1 VVQVLALVAALVLSP
16 GVVYAQSGDPVEFWG
31 ELNLFKK
38 VNPTTRL
45 YFVVADTKGKESE
58 FRTVDLAGFVDL
70 TLGPQL
76 PRRRQKQDWQTR
88 KYLWVRIGYD
98 HIFKAENQTRTAQE
112 NRGIVALY
120 GRVHLPGAI
129 LFEARPRADLRWIE
143 GSYSTRYRLRFEVNR
158 DFTVLDRVVTPY
170 FQAEYFYDTRYHLNE
185 EGRAIR
191 SGQLARDLLEALA
204 MDGAAGGTQRKE
216 KSQAY
221 PQRER
226 QHSGQGQE
234 GHHDLHSRD

>member
-1 VVQVLALVAALVLSP
+1 MVQVLALVAALVLSP

-76 PRRRQKQDWQTR
+76 PRRRQKQNWQTR

-170 FQAEYFYDTRYHLNE
+170 FQAEYFYDTRYD
-185 EGRAIR
+185 GW
-191 SGQLARDLLEALA
+191 SRDLYQL
-204 MDGAAGGTQRKE
+204 GAEIGVTGHFRVE
-216 KSQAY
+216 PSVV
-221 PQRER
+221 R
-226 QHSGQGQE
+226 QLDKLPSPSG
-234 GHHDLHSRD
+234 LYAVSFVARWYY

>member
-129 LFEARPRADLRWIE
+129 LFEARPRADLRWIG

-170 FQAEYFYDTRYHLNE
+170 FQAEYFYDTRYD
-185 EGRAIR
+185 GW
-191 SGQLARDLLEALA
+191 SRDLYQMGAEIGVTGHFRVEPSVVRQLDKLPSPSGLYALTLVA
-204 MDGAAGGTQRKE
+204 RW
-216 KSQAY
+216 Y
-221 PQRER
+221 Y
-226 QHSGQGQE
+226 
-234 GHHDLHSRD
+234 

>member
-1 VVQVLALVAALVLSP
+1 MVQVLALVAALVLSP

-170 FQAEYFYDTRYHLNE
+170 FQAEYFYDTRYD
-185 EGRAIR
+185 GW
-191 SGQLARDLLEALA
+191 SRDLYQ
-204 MDGAAGGTQRKE
+204 MGAEIGVTGHFRVE
-216 KSQAY
+216 PSVV
-221 PQRER
+221 R
-226 QHSGQGQE
+226 QLDKLPSPSG
-234 GHHDLHSRD
+234 LYAVSFVARWYY

>member
-170 FQAEYFYDTRYHLNE
+170 FQAEYFYDTRYD
-185 EGRAIR
+185 GW
-191 SGQLARDLLEALA
+191 SRDLYQ
-204 MDGAAGGTQRKE
+204 MGAEIGVTGHFRVE
-216 KSQAY
+216 PSVV
-221 PQRER
+221 R
-226 QHSGQGQE
+226 QLDKLPSPSG
-234 GHHDLHSRD
+234 LYAVSFVARWYY

>member
-1 VVQVLALVAALVLSP
+1 MVQVLALVAALVLSP

-129 LFEARPRADLRWIE
+129 LFEARPRADLRWIA

-170 FQAEYFYDTRYHLNE
+170 FQAEYFYDTRYD
-185 EGRAIR
+185 GW
-191 SGQLARDLLEALA
+191 SRDLYQ
-204 MDGAAGGTQRKE
+204 MGAEIGVTGHFRVE
-216 KSQAY
+216 PSVV
-221 PQRER
+221 R
-226 QHSGQGQE
+226 QLDKLPSPSG
-234 GHHDLHSRD
+234 LYAVSFVARWYY

>member
-1 VVQVLALVAALVLSP
+1 MALVAALVLSP
-16 GVVYAQSGDPVEFWG
+16 CVVNAQSGDPLEFWG

-58 FRTVDLAGFVDL
+58 FRTIDLAGFVDL

-98 HIFKAENQTRTAQE
+98 HIFKAEDKTRTAQE

-129 LFEARPRADLRWIE
+129 LFEARTRADLRWID
-143 GSYSTRYRLRFEVNR
+143 GNYSTRYRFRAEVNR

-170 FQAEYFYDTRYHLNE
+170 VQAEYFYDTRYD
-185 EGRAIR
+185 GW
-191 SGQLARDLLEALA
+191 ARDLYQV
-204 MDGAAGGTQRKE
+204 GAEIGVTGHFRVEPSVVRQLDHLP
-216 KSQAY
+216 SQ
-221 PQRER
+221 
-226 QHSGQGQE
+226 SG
-234 GHHDLHSRD
+234 LHAFSFVARWYY

>member
-1 VVQVLALVAALVLSP
+1 MVQVLALVAALVLSP

-88 KYLWVRIGYD
+88 KYLWIRIGYD

-129 LFEARPRADLRWIE
+129 LFEARPRADLRWIA

-170 FQAEYFYDTRYHLNE
+170 FQAEYFYDTRYD
-185 EGRAIR
+185 GW
-191 SGQLARDLLEALA
+191 SRDLYQ
-204 MDGAAGGTQRKE
+204 MGAEIGVTGHFRVE
-216 KSQAY
+216 PSVV
-221 PQRER
+221 R
-226 QHSGQGQE
+226 QLDKLPSPSG
-234 GHHDLHSRD
+234 LYAVSFVARWYY

>member
-1 VVQVLALVAALVLSP
+1 MVQVLALVAALVLSP

-170 FQAEYFYDTRYHLNE
+170 FQAEYFYDTRYD
-185 EGRAIR
+185 GW
-191 SGQLARDLLEALA
+191 SRDLYQMGAEIGVTGHFRVEPSVVRQLDKLPSPSGLYALSFVA
-204 MDGAAGGTQRKE
+204 RW
-216 KSQAY
+216 Y
-221 PQRER
+221 Y
-226 QHSGQGQE
+226 
-234 GHHDLHSRD
+234 

>member
-1 VVQVLALVAALVLSP
+1 LSP

-98 HIFKAENQTRTAQE
+98 HIFKAEDKTRTAQE
-112 NRGIVALY
+112 DRGIVALY

-129 LFEARPRADLRWIE
+129 LFEVRPRADLRWIE

-170 FQAEYFYDTRYHLNE
+170 FQAEYFYDTRYD
-185 EGRAIR
+185 GW
-191 SGQLARDLLEALA
+191 SRDLYQMGAEIGVTGHFRVEPSVVRQLDKLPNPSGLYALSFVA
-204 MDGAAGGTQRKE
+204 RW
-216 KSQAY
+216 Y
-221 PQRER
+221 Y
-226 QHSGQGQE
+226 
-234 GHHDLHSRD
+234 

>member
-1 VVQVLALVAALVLSP
+1 MSP

-129 LFEARPRADLRWIE
+129 LFEARPRADLRWIA

-170 FQAEYFYDTRYHLNE
+170 FQAEYFYDTRYD
-185 EGRAIR
+185 GW
-191 SGQLARDLLEALA
+191 SRDLYQ
-204 MDGAAGGTQRKE
+204 MGAEIGVTGHFRVE
-216 KSQAY
+216 PSVV
-221 PQRER
+221 R
-226 QHSGQGQE
+226 QLDKLPSPSG
-234 GHHDLHSRD
+234 LYAVSFVARWYY

>member
-98 HIFKAENQTRTAQE
+98 HIFKAEDKTRTAQE

-129 LFEARPRADLRWIE
+129 LFEARPRADLRWIA

-170 FQAEYFYDTRYHLNE
+170 FQAEYFYDTRYD
-185 EGRAIR
+185 GW
-191 SGQLARDLLEALA
+191 SRDLYQ
-204 MDGAAGGTQRKE
+204 MGAEIGVTGHFRVE
-216 KSQAY
+216 PSVV
-221 PQRER
+221 R
-226 QHSGQGQE
+226 QLDKLPSPSG
-234 GHHDLHSRD
+234 LYAVSFVARWYY

>member
-1 VVQVLALVAALVLSP
+1 LSP

-129 LFEARPRADLRWIE
+129 LFEARPRADLRWIA

-170 FQAEYFYDTRYHLNE
+170 FQAEYFYDTRYD
-185 EGRAIR
+185 GW
-191 SGQLARDLLEALA
+191 SRDLYQ
-204 MDGAAGGTQRKE
+204 MGAEIGVTGHFRVE
-216 KSQAY
+216 PSVV
-221 PQRER
+221 R
-226 QHSGQGQE
+226 QLDKLPSPSG
-234 GHHDLHSRD
+234 LYAVSFVARWYY

>member
-1 VVQVLALVAALVLSP
+1 MVQVLALVAALVLSP

-76 PRRRQKQDWQTR
+76 PRRRQKQDWHTK

-98 HIFKAENQTRTAQE
+98 HIFKAEDKTRTAQE

-129 LFEARPRADLRWIE
+129 LFEARPRADLRWIA

-170 FQAEYFYDTRYHLNE
+170 FQAEYFYDTRYD
-185 EGRAIR
+185 GW
-191 SGQLARDLLEALA
+191 SRDLYQMGAEIGLTGHFRVEPSVVRQLDKLPSPSGLYALSFVA
-204 MDGAAGGTQRKE
+204 RW
-216 KSQAY
+216 Y
-221 PQRER
+221 Y
-226 QHSGQGQE
+226 
-234 GHHDLHSRD
+234 

>member
-1 VVQVLALVAALVLSP
+1 MALVAALVLSP
-16 GVVYAQSGDPVEFWG
+16 CVVNAQSGDPLEFWG

-58 FRTVDLAGFVDL
+58 FRTIDLAGFVDL

-98 HIFKAENQTRTAQE
+98 HIFKAEDKTRTAQE

-129 LFEARPRADLRWIE
+129 LFEARTRADLRWID
-143 GSYSTRYRLRFEVNR
+143 GNYSTRYRFRAEVNR

-170 FQAEYFYDTRYHLNE
+170 VQAEYFYDTRYD
-185 EGRAIR
+185 GW
-191 SGQLARDLLEALA
+191 ARDLYQV
-204 MDGAAGGTQRKE
+204 GAEIGVTGHFRVEPSVVRQLDHLP
-216 KSQAY
+216 SQ
-221 PQRER
+221 
-226 QHSGQGQE
+226 SG
-234 GHHDLHSRD
+234 LYAFSFVARWYY

>member
-129 LFEARPRADLRWIE
+129 LFEARPRADLRWIA

-170 FQAEYFYDTRYHLNE
+170 FQAEYFYDTRYD
-185 EGRAIR
+185 GW
-191 SGQLARDLLEALA
+191 SRDLYQ
-204 MDGAAGGTQRKE
+204 MGAEIGVTGHFRVE
-216 KSQAY
+216 PSVV
-221 PQRER
+221 R
-226 QHSGQGQE
+226 QLDKLPSPSG
-234 GHHDLHSRD
+234 LYAVSFVARWYY